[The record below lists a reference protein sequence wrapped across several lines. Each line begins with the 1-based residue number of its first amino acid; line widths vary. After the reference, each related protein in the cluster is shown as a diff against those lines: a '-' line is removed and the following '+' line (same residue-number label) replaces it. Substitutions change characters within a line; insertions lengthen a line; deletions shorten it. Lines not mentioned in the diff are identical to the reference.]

1 MGILDYLLLF
11 SSVLIGGGL
20 AFYLRRNDQNLVQLL
35 LSFSG
40 AYILGITFLHLV
52 PETYNGNAKM
62 GYFVLLGFFIQ
73 LLLEQLSKGVEH
85 GHIHA
90 FSNTNT
96 SAAFAIMVGLCLHA
110 FIEGLPLD
118 FHNHDHGVTTEVVDN
133 NHNHEHDTHNHEA
146 DKHNHEEHNHT
157 DDNHEGH
164 NHAEH
169 NHSDDKNQQKKGGIN
184 HLLFA
189 IVLHKIPA
197 AFALGI
203 LLLLSKFKERT
214 VIIYLAIFGAMS
226 PLAAAIGGYL
236 NNQGLLSAYAV
247 SAIMAIVIGSFLHI
261 ATTILFET
269 DTNHKIPVNKLIAIL
284 IGLGIAILTIQ
295 VGH

>member
-1 MGILDYLLLF
+1 MGILEYLLLF

-20 AFYLRRNDQNLVQLL
+20 AFYLRRNDRNLVQLL

-52 PETYNGNAKM
+52 PETYHGNSQI
-62 GYFVLLGFFIQ
+62 GFFVLVGFFIQ
-73 LLLEQLSKGVEH
+73 LLLEQLSRGVEH

-118 FHNHDHGVTTEVVDN
+118 FHNHDHSIAIEVVDD
-133 NHNHEHDTHNHEA
+133 NHHNHAHEHD
-146 DKHNHEEHNHT
+146 EHNHSE
-157 DDNHEGH
+157 DNHEGH
-164 NHAEH
+164 DHAEH
-169 NHSDDKNQQKKGGIN
+169 NHSEDKNQKKKGGIN

-226 PLAAAIGGYL
+226 PLAAAIGSYL
-236 NNQGLLSAYAV
+236 NSQGMLSAYAI

-284 IGLGIAILTIQ
+284 IGLGIAILTVQ

>member
-1 MGILDYLLLF
+1 MGILEYLLLF

-20 AFYLRRNDQNLVQLL
+20 AFYLRRNDRNLIQLL

-52 PETYNGNAKM
+52 PETYDGTANIGF
-62 GYFVLLGFFIQ
+62 FVLVGFFVQ

-90 FSNTNT
+90 VSNTNT
-96 SAAFAIMVGLCLHA
+96 AAAMAVMLGLCLHA

-118 FHNHDHGVTTEVVDN
+118 IIEHHHHGHDHG
-133 NHNHEHDTHNHEA
+133 HEHHHPE
-146 DKHNHEEHNHT
+146 
-157 DDNHEGH
+157 
-164 NHAEH
+164 
-169 NHSDDKNQQKKGGIN
+169 GGIN
-184 HLLFA
+184 HLLYA

-197 AFALGI
+197 AFALGV
-203 LLLLSKFKERT
+203 LLLLSKFKDST
-214 VIIYLAIFGAMS
+214 VILYLVIFGAMS
-226 PLAAAIGGYL
+226 PLAAGIGSFL
-236 NNQGLLSAYAV
+236 NVQGLLSPQMI

-269 DTNHKIPVNKLIAIL
+269 DTNHKIPVNKLVAIL
-284 IGLGIAILTIQ
+284 IGLGIAVLT
-295 VGH
+295 VSM

>member
-1 MGILDYLLLF
+1 MGILEYLLLF

-20 AFYLRRNDQNLVQLL
+20 AFYLRRNDRNLVQLL

-52 PETYNGNAKM
+52 PETYHGNSQI
-62 GYFVLLGFFIQ
+62 GFFVLVGFFIQ
-73 LLLEQLSKGVEH
+73 LLLEQLSRGVEH

-118 FHNHDHGVTTEVVDN
+118 FHNHDHGVITEVVDDT
-133 NHNHEHDTHNHEA
+133 HHHAHEHDIHNHEA
-146 DKHNHEEHNHT
+146 EEDEHNH
-157 DDNHEGH
+157 DGHNHAEDNHEGH
-164 NHAEH
+164 NH
-169 NHSDDKNQQKKGGIN
+169 SDDEKQQKKGGIN

-214 VIIYLAIFGAMS
+214 VIIYLAIFGSMS
-226 PLAAAIGGYL
+226 PLAAAIGSYL
-236 NNQGLLSAYAV
+236 NSQGMLSAYAI

-269 DTNHKIPVNKLIAIL
+269 DTNHKIPINKLVAIL
-284 IGLGIAILTIQ
+284 IGLGIAILTVQ

>member
-1 MGILDYLLLF
+1 MVSLFKVVRYDSQFINIKMGNLDYLLLF

-20 AFYLRRNDQNLVQLL
+20 AFYLRRNDRNLVQLL

-52 PETYNGNAKM
+52 PETYDGTANIGF
-62 GYFVLLGFFIQ
+62 YVLGGFFIQ

-90 FSNTNT
+90 VSNTNT
-96 SAAFAIMVGLCLHA
+96 AAAMAIMLGLCLHA

-118 FHNHDHGVTTEVVDN
+118 IIEHHHHGHDHG
-133 NHNHEHDTHNHEA
+133 HEHQHES
-146 DKHNHEEHNHT
+146 
-157 DDNHEGH
+157 GV
-164 NHAEH
+164 
-169 NHSDDKNQQKKGGIN
+169 N
-184 HLLFA
+184 HLLYA

-197 AFALGI
+197 AFALGV
-203 LLLLSKFKERT
+203 LLLLSKFKDST
-214 VIIYLAIFGAMS
+214 VILYLVIFGAMS
-226 PLAAAIGGYL
+226 PLAAAIGGFL
-236 NNQGLLSAYAV
+236 FKQGVLTNQMI

-284 IGLGIAILTIQ
+284 IGLGIAILTVSI
-295 VGH
+295 GH